1 MLLSKTKDN
10 TMYKKK
16 TVKMR
21 QGREPLPEGE
31 HKKQLWFYAKEKDI
45 ELLGGKK
52 QAQDLLKSLFA
63 QAVKNKQNAT

>member
-10 TMYKKK
+10 TMYKKTHPEMSLGRN
-16 TVKMR
+16 TVPK
-21 QGREPLPEGE
+21 EE
-31 HKKQLWFYAKEKDI
+31 KKLQLSIYEQSQHI